1 MGSAAR
7 NRRRPRHPRED
18 EQERAVA
25 SGWMS
30 RWIVDRRLRNRAS
43 HARYARRVHAT
54 WKHARSQAE
63 RAPSENRAPL
73 TPAGARPANALP
85 QPASPA
91 LARRQREPRGRS
103 GGPLRPPRP
112 RPRPASSGRPPCAA
126 GVRRNHASP
135 ARPPSASRRRSRDPP
150 RRRSGTPPPSTRGRP
165 RAGAVAGASRDH
177 QRAHRAS
184 ANRPDARSAPRG
196 RPEARVRRNSASGRH
211 RADGHRRAVV
221 RPIDRRR
228 DREQVYEWGER
239 FHRHVPISLSDR
251 RRQTGQAM
259 WKNFPR
265 CPPAALANASARV
278 GRPCGTS
285 PSTSRTDRRT
295 GRNRAPSRP
304 GS

>member
-1 MGSAAR
+1 
-7 NRRRPRHPRED
+7 
-18 EQERAVA
+18 
-25 SGWMS
+25 MS
-30 RWIVDRRLRNRAS
+30 RWIGDRGLRSRAS
-43 HARYARRVHAT
+43 HVRYARRVHAS

-63 RAPSENRAPL
+63 RAPSENQAPL
-73 TPAGARPANALP
+73 TPAGVRPANALP

-91 LARRQREPRGRS
+91 LPRRHREPRGRS

-112 RPRPASSGRPPCAA
+112 RPRPASSRQPSGAA
-126 GVRRNHASP
+126 GVRRHHASP
-135 ARPPSASRRRSRDPP
+135 ARPPPARHRRSRDPS

-177 QRAHRAS
+177 QRAHRDS
-184 ANRPDARSAPRG
+184 AKQPDARSAPRG
-196 RPEARVRRNSASGRH
+196 RPEARVMRNSASGRH

-251 RRQTGQAM
+251 RPQTGQAM

-265 CPPAALANASARV
+265 CSPTALANAPARV
-278 GRPCGTS
+278 GRPFDTS